1 MPRHHRGDCE
11 RFVSQGKNGVRHPDP
26 PKSTHR
32 RPSALFHH
40 GNHRAGV
47 FAPTRFPTRFGGP
60 FCPVSISPRHPT
72 PHRTV
77 LVTKFVMSGSVTRA
91 PALVCDRGELS
102 TGIVHFGVGG
112 FHRSHQQVRVCP
124 ILCAKNVGRPFSEPR
139 GDVSEVLLRA
149 IHRMKRVPNV
159 TTGLGRANSG
169 VSTRRPW
176 FSHPHNPIL
185 SRSSPPRNSPLTFA
199 LNSLAFLL
207 VLSFQPQAYLDEL
220 LRVDF
225 ENTKSWCYTGLG
237 VLSFDTKMRDY
248 LVANKFTYPV
258 VSRTGE
264 TPETMAMHV
273 HHVVTLRDMLLSFE
287 NPAAA
292 VRLLSSPDVK
302 IVSLT
307 ITEFGYRV
315 PINEGDRT
323 LVKLALDGAVDGA
336 HNDEATPAE
345 CAGATVFGILLA
357 ALANRKR
364 HGLRPFTIMSC
375 DNLPHNGEVAKRRV
389 LGAAADLDL
398 DPATQQWLE
407 TEAKYPSTMVDR
419 ITPATSNEDIVSLKE
434 NADITDAWPVMCEPY
449 KHWVIED
456 DFVDGARPAWET
468 VGALLVPDV
477 RPHELM
483 KVRLLNV
490 GHSAM
495 CYAGVLAGCEHV
507 HEAVTHKMI
516 KPFLKRLMREEI
528 AASLVADPSMEAL
541 VCGLDQYAEL
551 VLSRFKN
558 VAVKDTLDRIAMDGS
573 EKFRVQGRAVV
584 MEGLAADRTVRGF
597 ALYVAAWAHFLRK
610 AVMEGSV
617 VRDASASLIVAPWA
631 DVAGVGPVES
641 AVTATEY
648 AVPARLPPQT
658 AEDAAALQRF
668 LDIEEV
674 FGVLAQ
680 HEGWRQ
686 AVVREFEDIATS
698 GVEAT
703 LLGYIFGVGHNSNG
717 DLAQLGSNG
726 ARLSERV
733 SGTFILDEVCAH
745 EDAAAAPDITD
756 EAVAFVSLY

>member
-1 MPRHHRGDCE
+1 
-11 RFVSQGKNGVRHPDP
+11 
-26 PKSTHR
+26 
-32 RPSALFHH
+32 
-40 GNHRAGV
+40 
-47 FAPTRFPTRFGGP
+47 
-60 FCPVSISPRHPT
+60 
-72 PHRTV
+72 
-77 LVTKFVMSGSVTRA
+77 
-91 PALVCDRGELS
+91 
-102 TGIVHFGVGG
+102 
-112 FHRSHQQVRVCP
+112 
-124 ILCAKNVGRPFSEPR
+124 
-139 GDVSEVLLRA
+139 
-149 IHRMKRVPNV
+149 
-159 TTGLGRANSG
+159 
-169 VSTRRPW
+169 
-176 FSHPHNPIL
+176 
-185 SRSSPPRNSPLTFA
+185 
-199 LNSLAFLL
+199 
-207 VLSFQPQAYLDEL
+207 
-220 LRVDF
+220 
-225 ENTKSWCYTGLG
+225 
-237 VLSFDTKMRDY
+237 
-248 LVANKFTYPV
+248 
-258 VSRTGE
+258 
-264 TPETMAMHV
+264 
-273 HHVVTLRDMLLSFE
+273 
-287 NPAAA
+287 
-292 VRLLSSPDVK
+292 
-302 IVSLT
+302 
-307 ITEFGYRV
+307 
-315 PINEGDRT
+315 
-323 LVKLALDGAVDGA
+323 
-336 HNDEATPAE
+336 
-345 CAGATVFGILLA
+345 
-357 ALANRKR
+357 
-364 HGLRPFTIMSC
+364 
-375 DNLPHNGEVAKRRV
+375 
-389 LGAAADLDL
+389 
-398 DPATQQWLE
+398 
-407 TEAKYPSTMVDR
+407 
-419 ITPATSNEDIVSLKE
+419 
-434 NADITDAWPVMCEPY
+434 
-449 KHWVIED
+449 
-456 DFVDGARPAWET
+456 
-468 VGALLVPDV
+468 
-477 RPHELM
+477 
-483 KVRLLNV
+483 
-490 GHSAM
+490 M